1 MLLSSLVSGS
11 GLQVSR
17 RYGQK
22 VYMPQILQKLFEIQM
37 IEHQSMPVM
46 IINLHTSSSKFN
58 STLVHTINPQ

>member
-22 VYMPQILQKLFEIQM
+22 VYMPQILHSFEIQM